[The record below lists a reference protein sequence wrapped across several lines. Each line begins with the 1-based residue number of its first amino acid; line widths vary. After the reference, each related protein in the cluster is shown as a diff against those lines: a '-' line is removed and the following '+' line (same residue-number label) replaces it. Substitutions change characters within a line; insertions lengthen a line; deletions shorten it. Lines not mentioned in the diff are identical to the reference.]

1 MKKPVTTTL
10 CKSGSHKLRQQL
22 RGPAPGAFTLIELLV
37 VIAIIAI
44 LAAMLLPALSAA
56 KEKARS
62 IRCISNLHQW
72 GLAFTM
78 YSNDNKDAVP
88 EEGNTGAGIN
98 DSGSATA
105 TDNYDQAWYNNV
117 AQTVNQPSLV
127 SLYGAF
133 GHPVNPPLPSSATIF
148 SCPSAPDPNPK
159 IFNPVNVAEAYFM
172 YGENSRLCVNFSTR
186 HNPPYPPQT
195 KLSTLLKPSNTI
207 FLAEVNGNS
216 LNANGTVSPSN
227 SNVTGFYSIAR
238 HSKNRL
244 GNFSMCDG
252 SAISAHTN
260 DFWRTQPEADD
271 DYLTTG
277 TIALEWQHYPSA
289 KMYWYPTP
297 TTPN

>member
-1 MKKPVTTTL
+1 MKRLFTFV
-10 CKSGSHKLRQQL
+10 RQNHESIKEV
-22 RGPAPGAFTLIELLV
+22 RRDSRTHTAFTLIELLV

-56 KEKARS
+56 KERARS

-78 YSNDNKDAVP
+78 YSNDNQDMVP
-88 EEGNTGAGIN
+88 EEGNTGAAIN
-98 DSGSATA
+98 DPGSATA
-105 TDNYDQAWYNNV
+105 TDNFDQAWYNDV
-117 AQTVNQPSLV
+117 AQTVSQPSLV

-133 GHPVNPPLPSSATIF
+133 GHQVNPPLPNSASIF

-159 IFNPVNVAEAYFM
+159 VFHPVSVGEAYFM

-186 HNPPYPPQT
+186 HSAPFPPQT
-195 KLSTLLKPSNTI
+195 KLSVLSKPSNTI
-207 FLAEVNGNS
+207 FLAEVDGNA
-216 LNANGTVSPSN
+216 LNSSGTVSPSQ
-227 SNVTGFYSIAR
+227 SNVTGFFSIAR

-260 DFWRTQPEADD
+260 DFWRTQAEADD
-271 DYLTTG
+271 DFHATG
-277 TIALEWQHYPSA
+277 TIALEWKDYPSA
-289 KMYWYPTP
+289 KLYWYPTP

>member
-1 MKKPVTTTL
+1 MKKSVTTTL
-10 CKSGSHKLRQQL
+10 CKLGSHKLKRKPRPL
-22 RGPAPGAFTLIELLV
+22 RGAFTLIELLV

-88 EEGNTGAGIN
+88 EEGNTGAAIN
-98 DSGSATA
+98 DSGSATG

-117 AQTVNQPSLV
+117 AQSINQPSLV

-133 GHPVNPPLPSSATIF
+133 GHPVNPPLPNSTTIF
-148 SCPSAPDPNPK
+148 SCPSAPDPDPK
-159 IFNPVNVAEAYFM
+159 IFNPVSVGEAYFM

-186 HNPPYPPQT
+186 HSPPYPPQT
-195 KLSTLLKPSNTI
+195 KLTNLPKPSNTI

-260 DFWRTQPEADD
+260 DFHRTQAEADD
-271 DYLTTG
+271 DYTVTG
-277 TIALEWQHYPSA
+277 TIALEWQDYPSA